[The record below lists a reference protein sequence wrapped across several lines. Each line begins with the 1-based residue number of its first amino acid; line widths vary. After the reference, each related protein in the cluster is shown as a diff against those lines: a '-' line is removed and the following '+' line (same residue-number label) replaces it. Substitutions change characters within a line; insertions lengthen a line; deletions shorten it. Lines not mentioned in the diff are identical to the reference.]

1 MKNNLTILDKKMIY
15 LNDLPF
21 IPDAFDDVFDIDN
34 YLVAYNSQKLVIVNP
49 ESEILVSEE
58 GIVQQIHSWGKCIAF
73 QKGNKVGVYHYDG
86 TLLIPFVFHHIF
98 IVDADDFVFK
108 VQDTPKGNWRDYT
121 LPNH

>member
-1 MKNNLTILDKKMIY
+1 MNNNLNIRDKQMIY
-15 LNDLPF
+15 LGS
-21 IPDAFDDVFDIDN
+21 IPLIFDVFDEVFNVED
-34 YLVAYNSQKLVIVNP
+34 YLVAYNSKKLVIVNP
-49 ESEILVSEE
+49 ESEIIVSEE
-58 GIVQQIHSWGKCIAF
+58 GIVQQIRSWGKCIAF

-108 VQDTPKGNWRDYT
+108 VQDTPKSNWRDYT